1 MLCLAPASAWAA
13 DGPLRDPIGDQAKAK
28 RGKRKPKPRVKGSK
42 PGKPNESVRRI
53 LTGDRPEHSTAE
65 PRESAEL
72 KAMRELDAELF
83 PPIPAPASAPWAEA
97 LELPK
102 DGPEVDAS
110 GMPRAAGRKAADEAG
125 NDEDLS
131 WLAKLKKPDFPVRF
145 EPSVVR
151 YLRYYRDKPR
161 GQRLI
166 KAWVK
171 KSGRYRT
178 AIRKLLNEYKMPEDV
193 LWLALVESAFDSTIH
208 SHAGAAGLWQ
218 FMPATGRIYGLT
230 VTRSVDERLDPE
242 RATHAALRHLK
253 DLHKRFG
260 TWELAF
266 AAYNMGYGGLLASI
280 RRFNT
285 NDYWELRRLEAG
297 LPYETALYVPKI
309 MAIAIAAKNCD
320 VFGCDKVTLDPPE
333 PFGDEGED
341 TVSAA
346 PGVTLEDLADATGTD
361 EAKLAELNPH
371 LIGSRLPPVE
381 HSTLPRKS
389 WTLYVPE
396 GKGAKAADEI
406 PATGARRNLAI
417 HRVRWGETLE
427 ALAIAVGTSAGY
439 LQDIND
445 LYPHESPRPGKTVFI
460 PAGRTP
466 KQAKAIAA
474 ELEPT
479 AVVPAHAF
487 AYADRRRVFYEPVF
501 GDELEDVARMAK
513 VSPAE
518 IRRWNHLD
526 ARAKL
531 QHGMLLQLHVPK
543 GHHPSDALLYEAED
557 VEVLTVESDRFF
569 EHVVGGRGRQR
580 IEVVCGEGD
589 TWRSIG
595 KKYGVSLGTLE
606 RINHRSR
613 RSHLEPGDR
622 VVVYAERDRLHS
634 LKEPALDQ
642 SDPKRAQE
650 AAHPSGPTLTPAAP
664 APASPAADAPTPE
677 VLTPS
682 SSTRQAPSGPAS

>member
-1 MLCLAPASAWAA
+1 MIASLLGLAPASAWAA
-13 DGPLRDPIGDQAKAK
+13 DGPAPAPIVDGTKAK
-28 RGKRKPKPRVKGSK
+28 RGKPKPRAKGSK
-42 PGKPNESVRRI
+42 PGKPNASVRRI

-65 PRESAEL
+65 PRESDEL

-83 PPIPAPASAPWAEA
+83 PPVPAPANAPWSEA
-97 LELPK
+97 LELPTS
-102 DGPEVDAS
+102 GPTVDAS
-110 GMPRAAGRKAADEAG
+110 GLPRPAGAMPSGSDG
-125 NDEDLS
+125 NAEDLS
-131 WLAKLKKPDFPVRF
+131 WIAKLKKPDFPVRF

-171 KSGRYRT
+171 KSGRYR
-178 AIRKLLNEYKMPEDV
+178 ASIQKLLEQYGMPQDV
-193 LWLALVESAFDSTIH
+193 VWLALVESGFDPSIH

-230 VTRSVDERLDPE
+230 VTRTVDERLDPE
-242 RATHAALRHLK
+242 RSTHAALRHLQ
-253 DLHKRFG
+253 DLYKRFG

-266 AAYNMGYGGLLASI
+266 AAYNMGYGGLLASV

-320 VFGCDKVTLDPPE
+320 VFGCDKVTLDSPE
-333 PFGDEGED
+333 PFGDDGVD
-341 TVSAA
+341 AVSAA
-346 PGVTLEDLADATGTD
+346 PGVTLDDLADAIGGK
-361 EAKLAELNPH
+361 EEELKALNPH

-389 WTLYVPE
+389 WTLYVPK
-396 GKGAKAADEI
+396 GKGDEAAKAI
-406 PATGARRNLAI
+406 PATGARHNLAL
-417 HRVRWGETLE
+417 HQVRWGETLE
-427 ALAIAVGTSAGY
+427 ALAVAVGTSAGY

-445 LYPHESPRPGKTVFI
+445 LYPDESPRPGSTVFI

-466 KQAKAIAA
+466 KTADAIAK
-474 ELEPT
+474 ERNPK

-487 AYADRRRVFYEPVF
+487 GYADRRRVFFEPVF
-501 GDELEDVARMAK
+501 GDQLEDIARVAK
-513 VSPAE
+513 VTPAE

-531 QHGMLLQLHVPK
+531 QQGMLLQLHVPK
-543 GHHPSDALLYEAED
+543 DHRPTDALFYELDD
-557 VEVLTVESDRFF
+557 VEVLTVESPRFF
-569 EHVVGGRGRQR
+569 EHVVGGRGKER
-580 IEVVCGEGD
+580 IEIVCGEGD
-589 TWRSIG
+589 TWKSIG
-595 KKYGVSLGTLE
+595 RKYGVSLGTLE

-613 RSHLEPGDR
+613 RSRLEPGQR
-622 VVVYAERDRLHS
+622 VVVYAERDRLES
-634 LKEPALDQ
+634 LRIDEERDK
-642 SDPKRAQE
+642 E
-650 AAHPSGPTLTPAAP
+650 AAHQSEPRDSSADPATAP
-664 APASPAADAPTPE
+664 IPSPAATDPKT
-677 VLTPS
+677 S

>member
-1 MLCLAPASAWAA
+1 MRHRFLLIASVLCLAPATAWAN
-13 DGPLRDPIGDQAKAK
+13 DGPVPAPIDDGSKAK
-28 RGKRKPKPRVKGSK
+28 RGKPKPRAKGSD
-42 PGKPNESVRRI
+42 PGEPNASVRRI

-65 PRESAEL
+65 PGESEEL

-83 PPIPAPASAPWAEA
+83 PPIPAPANAPWSEA

-102 DGPEVDAS
+102 PGPTVDAS
-110 GMPRAAGRKAADEAG
+110 GLPRAVGSKAPSEAG
-125 NDEDLS
+125 NAEDLAWIS
-131 WLAKLKKPDFPVRF
+131 KLKKPDFPVRF

-161 GQRLI
+161 GQRLL

-171 KSGRYRT
+171 KSGRYR
-178 AIRKLLNEYKMPEDV
+178 ASIQKLLVQYGMPEDV
-193 LWLALVESAFDSTIH
+193 VWLALVESAFDPTIH

-253 DLHKRFG
+253 DLYKRFG

-266 AAYNMGYGGLLASI
+266 AAYNMGYGGLLSSV

-320 VFGCDKVTLDPPE
+320 VFDCDQVTVDAPE
-333 PFGDEGED
+333 PFGDDGVD

-346 PGVTLEDLADATGTD
+346 PGVSLEDLAKAVGGKEDDLAT
-361 EAKLAELNPH
+361 LNPH
-371 LIGSRLPPVE
+371 LVGSRLPPIE
-381 HSTLPRKS
+381 HSTLTRKS

-396 GKGAKAADEI
+396 GKGDEAAKAI
-406 PATGARRNLAI
+406 PATGARRNLAL
-417 HRVRWGETLE
+417 HRVRWGETLD
-427 ALAIAVGTSAGY
+427 ALAVAVGTSAGY

-445 LYPHESPRPGKTVFI
+445 LYPDESPRPGSTVFI
-460 PAGRTP
+460 PSGRVPKAAG
-466 KQAKAIAA
+466 AIAK
-474 ELEPT
+474 ERKPT

-487 AYADRRRVFYEPVF
+487 GYADRRQVFYEPVF
-501 GDELEDVARMAK
+501 GDRLEDIARVAK
-513 VSPAE
+513 VTPSE
-518 IRRWNHLD
+518 VRRWNHLD
-526 ARAKL
+526 PRAKL

-543 GHHPSDALLYEAED
+543 DHRPGDTLFYELDD
-557 VEVLTVESDRFF
+557 VEVLTVESPRFF
-569 EHVVGGRGRQR
+569 EHVVGGRGRAR
-580 IEVVCGEGD
+580 IEIVCSEGD
-589 TWRSIG
+589 TWKSIG
-595 KKYGVSLGTLE
+595 RKYGVSLGTLE

-613 RSHLEPGDR
+613 RSRLKPGQR
-622 VVVYAERDRLHS
+622 VVVYAERDRLES
-634 LKEPALDQ
+634 LR
-642 SDPKRAQE
+642 SDVDREEKAAQ
-650 AAHPSGPTLTPAAP
+650 HGD
-664 APASPAADAPTPE
+664 PASEGGTNAQTDPT
-677 VLTPS
+677 TS
-682 SSTRQAPSGPAS
+682 STTRQAPSGPAS